1 MALRILPLVLAL
13 FAQPWLACAAGPTEA
28 APARQASEEA
38 PQGASEE
45 ATKEEAEHAAQ
56 SGEAQD
62 GASVSVDEEAA
73 HEAAA
78 QEVAKL
84 PLLAQGG
91 RVAARAASLAAPSR
105 TRPGATAS
113 ASGTRAAAKATAS
126 GRGAPTSAAAAT
138 RPPSRRRSGAI
149 EGRAFFWRRAFLAA
163 RARGRAQT
171 SRARG
176 LERTHARSEVTE
188 TPRRGSAPD
197 EGPLLN
203 DESTSDAEQPH
214 AAE

>member
-84 PLLAQGG
+84 PLLAQGRTG
-91 RVAARAASLAAPSR
+91 CRTCRQPCGSFSDPSWCYSIRVGNQGCRQSNSIRQRCPDVCGCCYAP
-105 TRPGATAS
+105 P
-113 ASGTRAAAKATAS
+113 
-126 GRGAPTSAAAAT
+126 
-138 RPPSRRRSGAI
+138 I
-149 EGRAFFWRRAFLAA
+149 
-163 RARGRAQT
+163 
-171 SRARG
+171 
-176 LERTHARSEVTE
+176 E
-188 TPRRGSAPD
+188 TP
-197 EGPLLN
+197 
-203 DESTSDAEQPH
+203 QWCY
-214 AAE
+214 